1 MIAPEL
7 PIGSVDIG
15 FGIGIGHLVAARTMG
30 VADGIL
36 LFVTATPRSR
46 VRWTTQIEVLWWIES
61 VVAVAFIPTPGIGA
75 GLAAS
80 VLLVPVLISHVRHG
94 RTLGRIGYWYS
105 VAVVIA
111 QVAVVL
117 LLPTSG
123 SAFEPWQWLAWVV
136 GGVVALS
143 IGVSAFFASEPS
155 SST

>member
-1 MIAPEL
+1 MVQRREEEL
-7 PIGSVDIG
+7 SGRG
-15 FGIGIGHLVAARTMG
+15 LAVARG
-30 VADGIL
+30 
-36 LFVTATPRSR
+36 R

-61 VVAVAFIPTPGIGA
+61 GVAVAFIPTPGIAA

-80 VLLVPVLISHVRHG
+80 VLLLPVLISHVRNG

-123 SAFEPWQWLAWVV
+123 AVFEPWQWLAWVV
-136 GGVVALS
+136 GGVVALW
-143 IGVSAFFASEPS
+143 IGVSAFFASEAN

>member
-1 MIAPEL
+1 MVQRGEEEL
-7 PIGSVDIG
+7 SGRG
-15 FGIGIGHLVAARTMG
+15 LAVARG
-30 VADGIL
+30 
-36 LFVTATPRSR
+36 R
-46 VRWTTQIEVLWWIES
+46 VRWTTQIEVLWWLES
-61 VVAVAFIPTPGIGA
+61 VVAVALIPTPGIAA

-80 VLLVPVLISHVRHG
+80 VLLLPVLVSHVRHG

-123 SAFEPWQWLAWVV
+123 AAFEPWQWLAWVV
-136 GGVVALS
+136 GGVVALW